1 MTLETSGTVV
11 KPAPESSFTLGI
23 EEEFQLIDPESG
35 ALVSRAAEV
44 LEGRPSDARFQSE
57 LFKAVIETATPVCQ
71 GIDEATESVCQLR
84 GELLERAQDQG
95 LIVAA
100 AGTHP
105 WARYE
110 DQDITQS
117 DRYDELRRQVRWP
130 FERSLVFG
138 QHVHVGVGSSE
149 EAVRAMNALRAFVPL
164 LLALS
169 VNAPYWRGLDTGL
182 ASVRLRI
189 FESMPRSGLQPRF
202 EDWEDLRMTIDT
214 LRQAGA
220 MEDMTKVWWDIRP
233 RPSLGTVEVRV
244 CDAVPDPELS
254 VALAGLI
261 QAIVAR
267 ATRAHRTGEHL
278 GLLQLDQVVAENRW
292 RAMRDGTRARLIHL
306 DEDREV
312 DLLAVPEALELSRIL
327 LEEEIDALGLEGHMD
342 TLSRVATRH
351 EMGSE
356 RQRTVYAETGELKD
370 VILDVAKRTSA

>member
-1 MTLETSGTVV
+1 MTLEQSGTIVTQ
-11 KPAPESSFTLGI
+11 AQGSGFTLGI

-35 ALVSRAAEV
+35 ELVSRAAEV
-44 LEGRPSDARFQSE
+44 LDGRDSDARFQSE
-57 LFKAVIETATPVCQ
+57 LFRAVIETATPVCQ
-71 GIDEATESVCQLR
+71 GVDEATESVCQLR
-84 GELLERAQDQG
+84 AELIERAREEG
-95 LIVAA
+95 LVVAA

-110 DQDITQS
+110 EQDITQS
-117 DRYDELRRQVRWP
+117 DRYDQLRRQVRWP

-138 QHVHVGVGSSE
+138 QHVHVGVASPE
-149 EAVRAMNALRAFVPL
+149 EAVTAMNALRAFVPL

-169 VNAPYWRGLDTGL
+169 VNAPYWRGIDTGL

-202 EDWEDLRMTIDT
+202 EDWDDLRLTIDT
-214 LRQAGA
+214 LQQAGA
-220 MEDMTKVWWDIRP
+220 MEDLSKIWWDIRP

-244 CDAVPDPELS
+244 CDAVPDPEVS

-267 ATRAHRTGEHL
+267 ATRAYHAGEHL

-306 DEDREV
+306 DEDRKV
-312 DLLAVPEALELSRIL
+312 DLLAVPEALEFTRIL
-327 LEEEIDALGLEGHMD
+327 LEEEIEDLGLAAQMD
-342 TLSRVATRH
+342 LLSRIASRH

-356 RQRTVYAETGELKD
+356 RQRAVYSETGELRD